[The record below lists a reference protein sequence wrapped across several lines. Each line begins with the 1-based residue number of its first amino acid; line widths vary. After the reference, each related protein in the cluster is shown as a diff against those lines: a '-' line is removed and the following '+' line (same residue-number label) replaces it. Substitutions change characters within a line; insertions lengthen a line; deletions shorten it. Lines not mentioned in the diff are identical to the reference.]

1 MSAIYLF
8 LGREGGFFLSSS
20 MVEKP
25 GTFPL
30 TAPSLYQPFQKYF
43 LPPYPEISELNFIA
57 SLMRIQANGQNWKD
71 IIISVLV
78 RVTPSGNQLFDFLRA
93 IDRDELWVR
102 PGRVDCLGTIE
113 SYKLPVNI
121 LIFQHRQIFYIHSIA
136 QIDKD
141 PEITV

>member
-57 SLMRIQANGQNWKD
+57 SLIRIQPNGQNWKD

-93 IDRDELWVR
+93 RRKNVENT
-102 PGRVDCLGTIE
+102 C
-113 SYKLPVNI
+113 
-121 LIFQHRQIFYIHSIA
+121 IA
-136 QIDKD
+136 IGS
-141 PEITV
+141 PPERYFEITGCQHI